1 MKIIWAILGN
11 CLKLNF
17 ILLRLHAIYSF
28 ASPEG
33 PYGWNTWLATER
45 GKTAK
50 RYILANIPKYKN
62 FPDSLII
69 VKPTSENWV
78 GMREEVVKLYN
89 RPDKDKVLEIIDR
102 RGINDEDR
110 KWLLKKLDRGES
122 WRYIIKNI
130 MPQLRYATWIS
141 VWQPVEQVSM
151 QRKEISI
158 WQVM

>member
-1 MKIIWAILGN
+1 M
-11 CLKLNF
+11 
-17 ILLRLHAIYSF
+17 
-28 ASPEG
+28 
-33 PYGWNTWLATER
+33 
-45 GKTAK
+45 
-50 RYILANIPKYKN
+50 
-62 FPDSLII
+62 
-69 VKPTSENWV
+69 KPTSENWV